1 MKNFELKVRCRDH
14 RSALAVLKNLDA
26 EYSGSLKQRDVY
38 FNLSPGRLK
47 LRTINNKEHQ
57 LIYYRR
63 PDRDSAKF
71 SNYYIVKAAHPV
83 QLEKSLK
90 EILGVKV
97 VVVKL
102 RKLFLWQNV
111 RIHLDTVKALGK
123 FIEFEIVCR
132 SLKQE
137 FQSSEKMKYI
147 KKIFNINKNSI
158 LSSSYSDMMIKN
170 I

>member
-26 EYSGSLKQRDVY
+26 EYSGLLKQRDVY

-47 LRTINNKEHQ
+47 LRTINNNEHQ

-71 SNYYIVKAAHPV
+71 SNYYIVKVSHPV

-97 VVVKL
+97 IVVKL

-111 RIHLDTVKALGK
+111 RIHLDTVKSLGK

-132 SLKQE
+132 TSKQE

-147 KKIFNINKNSI
+147 KKIFNINKNFI
-158 LSSSYSDMMIKN
+158 LNSSYSDMMIKN